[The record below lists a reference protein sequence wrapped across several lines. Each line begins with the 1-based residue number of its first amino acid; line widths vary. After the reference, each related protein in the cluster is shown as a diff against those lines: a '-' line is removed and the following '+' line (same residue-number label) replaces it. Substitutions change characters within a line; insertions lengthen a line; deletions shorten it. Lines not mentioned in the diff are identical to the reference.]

1 MATVSV
7 PTIGLLGKLQQ
18 TPVPAL
24 PAVTGLVR
32 PGDHLTDESGNRLTD
47 ESGNELIG

>member
-1 MATVSV
+1 MATTI
-7 PTIGLLGKLQQ
+7 PTIGVIGKLAQ
-18 TPVPAL
+18 TRVPSL

-47 ESGNELIG
+47 ESGNQLIG

>member
-1 MATVSV
+1 MATTL
-7 PTIGLLGKLQQ
+7 PTIGVIGRLQQ
-18 TPVPAL
+18 SRTPTL

-47 ESGNELIG
+47 ESANELIG